1 MYFPSRPDGPAAQC
15 CHSCQRQL
23 LARNP
28 RMRPTTQLPTYW
40 LTRFGW
46 KYLGTSPTSL
56 MGKLPLGIERAH
68 LHPPLQPAASGGIP
82 HCPPN
87 HTAWSVTPCKR
98 KACRT
103 CTWPHVCIDQPL
115 AFRPIS
121 YLMPWQDSYPLLVP
135 TPSGLPHLPHGA
147 WAHSSERLSSTAWA
161 YQPVSFGLVF

>member
-15 CHSCQRQL
+15 CQRQL

-40 LTRFGW
+40 LTQFGW

-56 MGKLPLGIERAH
+56 RENCLSGLNELF
-68 LHPPLQPAASGGIP
+68 LQPAAIP

-135 TPSGLPHLPHGA
+135 TPSGLQHLPHGA
-147 WAHSSERLSSTAWA
+147 WAHSSERLSSTA
-161 YQPVSFGLVF
+161 

>member
-87 HTAWSVTPCKR
+87 HTAWRSVTPCKTPMHGMQNMHLATCLQATNLWPFVR
-98 KACRT
+98 SHISCRGRIHIP
-103 CTWPHVCIDQPL
+103 CLYPPLL
-115 AFRPIS
+115 AFHIYR
-121 YLMPWQDSYPLLVP
+121 MA
-135 TPSGLPHLPHGA
+135 HG
-147 WAHSSERLSSTAWA
+147 RI
-161 YQPVSFGLVF
+161 PVRD